1 MLALGGSEKLSPA
14 TWRRFATAGIPPSQN
29 FRFAMTMLRRSLLS
43 VLCCCGLLLFAAA
56 DWLQFRGTHND
67 GVAEGAA
74 PPAEFAI
81 AQDGQPAK
89 NVAWQAEVPGRG
101 VSGPIVVDGRVIVT
115 SSSGYRRDRL
125 HVLAYD
131 VKSGEQLWER
141 QFWAT
146 GRTFCHPTSSVA
158 APTAASDGQRIFAFY
173 SSNDLACLDL
183 DGNLLWYRGLGV
195 DHPQAGNDVGMS
207 SSPLVVGDT
216 VIVQVEGKGDSFAA
230 GIDTTTGET
239 KWRIARPREMNW
251 VSPTILRGKS
261 REEDLVLLQNTQE
274 VSAHVPA
281 SGEKVWGFEI
291 QGNPIPSAVAT
302 RDLVVVPADGLTVFR
317 RAEDSNAVEKL
328 WQENEL
334 GPGSSSPIIKD
345 ENAYVLRGTLLM
357 CVEAETGDK
366 LWECRLKGSRFW
378 ATPVLA
384 GDRIYTVAD
393 GGLCQVVDISGDE
406 GTVVAEIE
414 LGEPVLGTPAI
425 ADGSLYI
432 RGDKHLWKIAE

>member
-1 MLALGGSEKLSPA
+1 MNSTRRLVLSLA
-14 TWRRFATAGIPPSQN
+14 AG
-29 FRFAMTMLRRSLLS
+29 
-43 VLCCCGLLLFAAA
+43 CGLCLLTAA
-56 DWLQFRGTHND
+56 DWLQFRGTNND
-67 GVAEGAA
+67 GVAEGPA
-74 PPAEFAI
+74 PPAEFLVEK
-81 AQDGQPAK
+81 DGQAAK

-101 VSGPIVVDGRVIVT
+101 VCGPIVVDGRVVVT
-115 SSSGYRRDRL
+115 SGSGYRRDRL
-125 HVLAYD
+125 HVLAFD
-131 VKSGEQLWER
+131 EKTGEQLWER

-158 APTAASDGQRIFAFY
+158 APTAASDGRRIFAFY

-183 DGNLLWYRGLGV
+183 DGNLLWYRGLGL
-195 DHPQAGNDVGMS
+195 DHPHAGNDVGMS
-207 SSPLVVGDT
+207 SSPLVAGDT

-230 GIDTTTGET
+230 GIDVETGET
-239 KWRIARPREMNW
+239 RWRIARPREMNW
-251 VSPTILRGKS
+251 VSPAILRGKS
-261 REEDLVLLQNTQE
+261 REDDLVLLQNSQE

-281 SGEKVWGFEI
+281 TGEKVWGFEVK
-291 QGNPIPSAVAT
+291 GNQIPSAVAT

-345 ENAYVLRGTLLM
+345 DKAYVLRGTLLL

-384 GDRIYTVAD
+384 GDHIYVVAD
-393 GGLCQVVDISGDE
+393 GGLCQVVDVSGDE
-406 GTVVAEIE
+406 GQVVSEVE

-425 ADGSLYI
+425 ADGALYI